1 MTGDGVRELLFDNGD
16 AKRRGLSLGGV
27 IEKD

>member
-1 MTGDGVRELLFDNGD
+1 MMTGDGVRELLFDNGD
-16 AKRRGLSLGGV
+16 AKRRGLGGV